1 MYVYAYMCIYI
12 YIYKHTH
19 ADIYIYTSYMH
30 IPDSAQHAARAT
42 VSYTF
47 FQQLSQ
53 IQARNRNNRVGSP
66 TWAMPEATLPEEDTQ
81 FRAPEFHP

>member
-1 MYVYAYMCIYI
+1 
-12 YIYKHTH
+12 
-19 ADIYIYTSYMH
+19 MH